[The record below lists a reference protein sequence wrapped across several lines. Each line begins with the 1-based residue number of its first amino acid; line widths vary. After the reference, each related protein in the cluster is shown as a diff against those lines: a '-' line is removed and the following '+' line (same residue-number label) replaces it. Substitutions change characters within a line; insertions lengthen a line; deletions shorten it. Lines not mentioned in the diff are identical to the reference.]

1 MSGAR
6 KESSGNKSFRRF
18 SLVSTD
24 GETRVVTQMQMIVWP
39 DLGAPN
45 EARLVC
51 GKSLVTNR
59 KFNEL
64 TNQQE
69 IGGYGAESRTASGK

>member
-1 MSGAR
+1 M
-6 KESSGNKSFRRF
+6 
-18 SLVSTD
+18 VSTV

-45 EARLVC
+45 EARLVW
-51 GKSLVTNR
+51 GSKVWAQKES
-59 KFNEL
+59 NEL

-69 IGGYGAESRTASGK
+69 TGGYGAES